1 LGPTE
6 SLENTLDSGPRDRAG
21 NRERVCIVGRV
32 VRPVD
37 EMIRFVVDPEGT
49 VVPDI
54 KRRLPGRGVWVTAA
68 AEIVGMAAA
77 RNAFARGFKRPV
89 KAPRDLV
96 VVTDRLLEAAA
107 LDALS
112 IAHKAGLVR
121 TGFAKVEGA
130 LAHGQAAALLHAAEA
145 APDGVRKLAAAAR
158 RDGAPNEPLPTV
170 TAFTGAQLDLALGR
184 LNVVHAALLAGP
196 ASDGFL
202 KRWRTLHG
210 FRAVGAGQAAPD
222 PRE

>member
-1 LGPTE
+1 ME
-6 SLENTLDSGPRDRAG
+6 SLDDTLADSGPRDRSG
-21 NRERVCIVGRV
+21 SRDRLCIVSRA

-37 EMIRFVVDPEGT
+37 EMIRFVLDPEGA

-68 AEIVGMAAA
+68 ADVVGMAVA

-89 KAPRDLV
+89 KVAPELAA
-96 VVTDRLLEAAA
+96 VTDRLLAAA
-107 LDALS
+107 VLDALA
-112 IAHKAGLVR
+112 IAHKAGLAR

-130 LAHGQAAALLHAAEA
+130 LGQGQVTAVLHAAEA

-158 RDGAPNEPLPTV
+158 RDGAASEPLPTV
-170 TAFTGAQLDLALGR
+170 TAFTGVQLDLALGR

-202 KRWRTLHG
+202 KRWRYLQG
-210 FRAVGAGQAAPD
+210 FRAVGAGQTAPS
-222 PRE
+222 PGE